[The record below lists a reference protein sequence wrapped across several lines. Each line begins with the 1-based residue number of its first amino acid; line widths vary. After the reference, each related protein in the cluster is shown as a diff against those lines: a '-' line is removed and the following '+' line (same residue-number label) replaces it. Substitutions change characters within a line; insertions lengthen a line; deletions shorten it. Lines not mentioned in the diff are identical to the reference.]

1 MFVLGIDPG
10 LTRCGYGLVERAP
23 RRLLA
28 SGRTGTGSGVSSGSG
43 SGSGSG
49 LGRRSSGSG
58 NSGGSGRHE
67 MRAYGVLQTPH
78 TDPIN
83 ERLASLMGQ
92 LDALITLHRPDVVVV
107 ERVFFQTNARTAMG
121 VAQAS
126 GLALAL
132 ATKAGC
138 VVAQYTSNEVKQAI
152 TGFGGAEKA
161 QVQNMV
167 ARMLGLE
174 TIPKPADAA
183 DALALALHHLGV
195 APFTD
200 SVAASIGAS
209 GVSNAL
215 ASAIASAGGASAS
228 PYGNARVATSAGG
241 IRLRPDRSNAEGSE
255 RSGARAA
262 NNVATRRLAVENVAV
277 ENLAAENLS
286 SENLASEN
294 VMAEKLAP
302 RKVSAANV
310 AVRNGTGVP
319 KRELVRVPQSDDGVN
334 DMSKAAPVRK
344 IRT

>member
-10 LTRCGYGLVERAP
+10 LTRCGYGLIERAP
-23 RRLLA
+23 RLSRALGA
-28 SGRTGTGSGVSSGSG
+28 RGSGDPL
-43 SGSGSG
+43 GSG
-49 LGRRSSGSG
+49 LGRRAVIRNGSG
-58 NSGGSGRHE
+58 GSSGGSGRHE

-138 VVAQYTSNEVKQAI
+138 IVAQYTSNEVKQAI

-161 QVQNMV
+161 QVQQMV

-174 TIPKPADAA
+174 TLPKPVDAA

-200 SVAASIGAS
+200 SVAASIGAAGGS
-209 GVSNAL
+209 GVL
-215 ASAIASAGGASAS
+215 AAAIASTAGASAS
-228 PYGNARVATSAGG
+228 PFGNARVATSAGG
-241 IRLRPDRSNAEGSE
+241 IRLRSSAMKETSSSRSRSAVGVRSAEGSRPE
-255 RSGARAA
+255 S
-262 NNVATRRLAVENVAV
+262 N
-277 ENLAAENLS
+277 
-286 SENLASEN
+286 
-294 VMAEKLAP
+294 
-302 RKVSAANV
+302 SAA
-310 AVRNGTGVP
+310 
-319 KRELVRVPQSDDGVN
+319 SDSTAKSATSGGGPESAGPSN
-334 DMSKAAPVRK
+334 DAWDEMSKAAPVRK
-344 IRT
+344 KQK

>member
-23 RRLLA
+23 RRIA
-28 SGRTGTGSGVSSGSG
+28 SSSSSSISSSTPGHGRRNSSSWVGSGGSSGA
-43 SGSGSG
+43 
-49 LGRRSSGSG
+49 
-58 NSGGSGRHE
+58 SGRHE

-161 QVQNMV
+161 QVQQMV

-209 GVSNAL
+209 PGGGAL
-215 ASAIASAGGASAS
+215 ALAVASAASGGGSAS

-241 IRLRPDRSNAEGSE
+241 IRLRPPGTE
-255 RSGARAA
+255 
-262 NNVATRRLAVENVAV
+262 RLANGGKNESNDVGSNVSQAV
-277 ENLAAENLS
+277 
-286 SENLASEN
+286 
-294 VMAEKLAP
+294 
-302 RKVSAANV
+302 
-310 AVRNGTGVP
+310 
-319 KRELVRVPQSDDGVN
+319 
-334 DMSKAAPVRK
+334 PVRK
-344 IRT
+344 IRK

>member
-23 RRLLA
+23 RRMGPVP
-28 SGRTGTGSGVSSGSG
+28 SGGFGGG
-43 SGSGSG
+43 GSG
-49 LGRRSSGSG
+49 LGSRPVGPLGVRRSSGRGGSAG
-58 NSGGSGRHE
+58 SGGTGQHE

-83 ERLASLMGQ
+83 ERLCSLMSQ

-152 TGFGGAEKA
+152 TGFGAADKA
-161 QVQNMV
+161 QVQQMV

-195 APFTD
+195 APFSD
-200 SVAASIGAS
+200 SVAASIGSSLGGEGSLGA
-209 GVSNAL
+209 
-215 ASAIASAGGASAS
+215 AIASSIGGSAS
-228 PYGNARVATSAGG
+228 PYGNARVATSVGG
-241 IRLRPDRSNAEGSE
+241 IKLRPAAFGAGLLAE
-255 RSGARAA
+255 RSLEKGG
-262 NNVATRRLAVENVAV
+262 
-277 ENLAAENLS
+277 LAA
-286 SENLASEN
+286 
-294 VMAEKLAP
+294 
-302 RKVSAANV
+302 
-310 AVRNGTGVP
+310 
-319 KRELVRVPQSDDGVN
+319 DDV
-334 DMSKAAPVRK
+334 SKAAPVRK